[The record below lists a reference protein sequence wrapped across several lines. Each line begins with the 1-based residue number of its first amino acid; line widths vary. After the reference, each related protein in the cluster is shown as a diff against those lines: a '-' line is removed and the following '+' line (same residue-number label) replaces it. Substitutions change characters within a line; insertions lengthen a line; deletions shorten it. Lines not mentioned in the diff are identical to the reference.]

1 VSDNIDARCNH
12 EIQLTTIFSILHAY
26 HALLASAGLV

>member
-1 VSDNIDARCNH
+1 MTV
-12 EIQLTTIFSILHAY
+12 FPILRVH